1 MASQPS
7 TSRGGIRRRN
17 RVYNLREAVELVQT
31 EGSDVEEHQEYE
43 DSDFSP
49 SEGGESVE
57 NTSDSEGEETQAR
70 GVGVGVGVIS
80 DTDSGSGDSDG
91 GAQADDPLAN
101 LTEEEFLR
109 FMTKDWHEDFTY
121 FPAVPPY
128 TGHQT
133 HGLKLGRMT
142 RHAPIDFFHQIF
154 DEQLPSAHYLHS
166 VGFLIVIF
174 VENSP
179 FL

>member
-57 NTSDSEGEETQAR
+57 NTSDSEGEETQRAR

-80 DTDSGSGDSDG
+80 DTDSGYRKCTV
-91 GAQADDPLAN
+91 GARA
-101 LTEEEFLR
+101 
-109 FMTKDWHEDFTY
+109 
-121 FPAVPPY
+121 
-128 TGHQT
+128 
-133 HGLKLGRMT
+133 LKHCTMLIQSFS
-142 RHAPIDFFHQIF
+142 RH
-154 DEQLPSAHYLHS
+154 
-166 VGFLIVIF
+166 V
-174 VENSP
+174 
-179 FL
+179 